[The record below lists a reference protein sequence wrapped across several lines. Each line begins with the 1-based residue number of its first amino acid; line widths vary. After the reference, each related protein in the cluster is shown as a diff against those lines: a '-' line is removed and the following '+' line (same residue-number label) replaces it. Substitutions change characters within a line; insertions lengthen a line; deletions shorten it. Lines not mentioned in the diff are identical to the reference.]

1 MALMSVDQLLNQAED
16 EYMSVDQLVFFKDR
30 LEVKAAELRDRL
42 LSCQVSCEI
51 ERHPDEADFASDEEN
66 RAVAA
71 SMIERDRQTL
81 SHVLKALEIL
91 ALGDYGFFQETG
103 EAIGIKRLLLVPE
116 SLYSVESMRA
126 LEAKGM
132 HQRQVAQ

>member
-1 MALMSVDQLLNQAED
+1 MALMSVEQLLGQAEVA
-16 EYMSVDQLVFFKDR
+16 YMGVDQLAFFKDR

-42 LSCQVSCEI
+42 LSYQTSCEI
-51 ERHPDEADFASDEEN
+51 ERHSDEADFASDEEN

-81 SHVLKALEIL
+81 RHVLKALEIL
-91 ALGDYGFFQETG
+91 ALGAYGFCQETG
-103 EAIGIKRLLLVPE
+103 EAIGLKRLLLVPE
-116 SLYSVESMRA
+116 SLYSIESMRV

-132 HQRQVAQ
+132 HQRQVA

>member
-1 MALMSVDQLLNQAED
+1 MAFVGHSVGSLDDQPDQEHKMALMSVEQLLNQAED

-42 LSCQVSCEI
+42 LSGQASCEI

-71 SMIERDRQTL
+71 SMI
-81 SHVLKALEIL
+81 
-91 ALGDYGFFQETG
+91 
-103 EAIGIKRLLLVPE
+103 
-116 SLYSVESMRA
+116 
-126 LEAKGM
+126 
-132 HQRQVAQ
+132 